1 MRLSSTHSAEPL
13 AQLLDEYVSYLH
25 ETNPTI
31 AGLDGIH
38 EYDDL
43 LEDPSKE
50 SIEAQIRELGGWSR
64 RLEGILSSTL
74 TSREKR
80 ERKVLADNIDARLFQ
95 LEQIRPWQSNPLHYA
110 ETLATSL
117 SSQVLFNY
125 APVSDRARRLVSK
138 LRQVP
143 RFLDAAQE
151 NISDPPGLFVR
162 VGLESL
168 EGVLLFVERDLPKV
182 FRNLDDMHILGD
194 LADASTLASN
204 ALRNY
209 LVHLRDTVAPRSR
222 ASFRLGADRFSTK
235 LRLEEGIET
244 SAQHLL
250 EIASAELQEKKDEFQ
265 SVASELAGG
274 SAKAWET
281 LKGRHPGA
289 DELLAV
295 AEGQLNTLLTFIR
308 RKRLMKV
315 PEHPLPIVAPTPDFY
330 RWTFASL
337 WSAGPYE
344 SKSLPAYYYVTNVD
358 PSWAAEK
365 QEQHLRDLNHA
376 SLWSISMHE
385 VFPGHFL
392 HAEHLRLLENPL
404 RKSNLFA
411 PVSVTEGWAHYC
423 EQMMLEEGFERGN
436 TEIRLGQLSVSLLR
450 LARTVVGIRLHTED
464 LSVEQ
469 GVRFFREEAFL
480 EEGTARQEAERGTFN
495 PSYVMYS
502 IGKQMLNKLRADYK
516 SMMGDKFSLGAFHN
530 QFLSQG
536 VLPFWLHRELMLGDT
551 GTLIE

>member
-436 TEIRLGQLSVSLLR
+436 KEIRLGQLSESLLR